1 MQATLIENN
10 GNVRIAYDSLIL
22 DNPKAFSALNSKVA
36 LKIVK
41 ALAESPAS
49 AIDLSRKL
57 KIHEQKVYYHI
68 RRLEKA
74 GIIYTISNERRHGM
88 IAKIYSIVSPVI
100 ATKLCE
106 KGVEIKENTDFGLDK
121 KILEFLSPFVTDGK
135 LNSFIIVGD
144 TYSHGKFDKGSDELN
159 YMVELLMFFGKFD
172 GWSNETYSKLDTKVK
187 DNELKNN
194 LILIGNNKTNSII
207 EKINSKLPA
216 YFDDTGKEAL
226 TSKITNTTYS
236 DPRIGVI
243 IKTKNPFNHDK
254 SILVIGGIGR
264 RGAQSATLALTK
276 YRNMFVES
284 IKNSD
289 NIVKVVRGFDADSD
303 DIIDTIKILE

>member
-1 MQATLIENN
+1 
-10 GNVRIAYDSLIL
+10 
-22 DNPKAFSALNSKVA
+22 
-36 LKIVK
+36 
-41 ALAESPAS
+41 
-49 AIDLSRKL
+49 
-57 KIHEQKVYYHI
+57 
-68 RRLEKA
+68 
-74 GIIYTISNERRHGM
+74 
-88 IAKIYSIVSPVI
+88 
-100 ATKLCE
+100 
-106 KGVEIKENTDFGLDK
+106 
-121 KILEFLSPFVTDGK
+121 
-135 LNSFIIVGD
+135 
-144 TYSHGKFDKGSDELN
+144 
-159 YMVELLMFFGKFD
+159 
-172 GWSNETYSKLDTKVK
+172 
-187 DNELKNN
+187 
-194 LILIGNNKTNSII
+194 
-207 EKINSKLPA
+207 
-216 YFDDTGKEAL
+216 AL